1 MGRVMERNTRQRGA
15 IRRAFQRAN
24 RPLGTNEVLDL
35 ARGEVTG
42 LGIATVYRN
51 IRTLVD
57 EGWLV
62 TVELPGESPRY
73 ELQGKGHHHHFHC
86 SRCDR
91 VFDVASCSGS
101 VHAMI
106 PPGFVLERHLIVLGG
121 LCVECA
127 SAT

>member
-1 MGRVMERNTRQRGA
+1 MERNTRQRGA

-24 RPLGTNEVLDL
+24 RPLGTDEVLEL
-35 ARGEVTG
+35 ARAEVAG

-62 TVELPGESPRY
+62 GVDLPGESPRY

-91 VFDVASCSGS
+91 VFDVGSCDGR
-101 VHAMI
+101 VDAMI
-106 PPGFVLERHLIVLGG
+106 PAGYVLASHTIVLDG
-121 LCVECA
+121 LCAECA
-127 SAT
+127 EAA

>member
-1 MGRVMERNTRQRGA
+1 MERNTRQRGA
-15 IRRAFQRAN
+15 IRRAFQRAD
-24 RPLGTNEVLDL
+24 RPLSTNEVLDL

-62 TVELPGESPRY
+62 AVELPGESPRY

-86 SRCDR
+86 SRCGK
-91 VFDVASCSGS
+91 VYDVANCDGS
-101 VHAMI
+101 VDAMI
-106 PPGFVLERHLIVLGG
+106 PAGFVLAGHTIVFDG
-121 LCVECA
+121 LCAECA
-127 SAT
+127 AVP